1 MWESRRLCEISKELW
16 IEWETCRWFSTRSI
30 VSSFPQLSAGL
41 STTKP
46 GAGRHGICH
55 LNPHQIAK
63 NLQELAPRDTQGA
76 RSNDPPRP
84 PLTVVAFQVRPQA
97 HLLHH
102 AGGSGPFPTGCNFE
116 NGLVTRFLSA

>member
-30 VSSFPQLSAGL
+30 VSSFPQLSAGV

-46 GAGRHGICH
+46 GPGRHGICH

-63 NLQELAPRDTQGA
+63 NQKLANVLDDFPAEFLSYLRSPELGAFSATFKPMLQA
-76 RSNDPPRP
+76 
-84 PLTVVAFQVRPQA
+84 V
-97 HLLHH
+97 
-102 AGGSGPFPTGCNFE
+102 E
-116 NGLVTRFLSA
+116 NGRVDEQGG